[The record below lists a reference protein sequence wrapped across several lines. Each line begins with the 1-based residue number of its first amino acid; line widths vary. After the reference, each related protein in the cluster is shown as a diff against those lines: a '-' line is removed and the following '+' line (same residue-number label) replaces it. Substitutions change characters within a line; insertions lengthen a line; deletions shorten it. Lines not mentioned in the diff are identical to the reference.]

1 MKTRL
6 LTAMALYC
14 ASLTCFAVADG
25 SWLKKVPASDHA
37 RTNPLGGNPDAIAA
51 GANLFANNCAKCHGE
66 NALGKNSR
74 PALRSDRIAGT
85 TDGDIAWL
93 LKNGNPYKGMPTWG
107 ALPEKERWQL
117 VAYVR
122 SLNASPA
129 STAPAAPAPATGV
142 QP

>member
-6 LTAMALYC
+6 LTATALCC

-37 RTNPLGGNPDAIAA
+37 RTNPLAGNPDAIAA

>member
-6 LTAMALYC
+6 LTATALCC

-37 RTNPLGGNPDAIAA
+37 RTNPLAGNPDAIAA

-129 STAPAAPAPATGV
+129 ATAPAAPAPATGV